1 VVQVPDFVGQTDQ
14 LVCELVQIFD
24 RTFLGRRSVEGL
36 SDEPPRRGTA
46 PPAIQAH
53 LRGDGS
59 WERHGREKLDFMDP
73 VLIYESA
80 ERWLEKS
87 ERRHLTAPASVWAF
101 GGATS

>member
-1 VVQVPDFVGQTDQ
+1 MSLRAGARH
-14 LVCELVQIFD
+14 LL
-24 RTFLGRRSVEGL
+24 RLL
-36 SDEPPRRGTA
+36 
-46 PPAIQAH
+46 IQAH
-53 LRGDGS
+53 FRCDGS